1 MQLAPEPQQ
10 AETVHILLSK
20 LVENHGGALR
30 GVFADTLPHRIVK
43 TAAFAVEAAWVAVR
57 GVADGGGSGG
67 EDERD

>member
-1 MQLAPEPQQ
+1 M
-10 AETVHILLSK
+10 LSK

-30 GVFADTLPHRIVK
+30 GGLVIMPDVFADTLPHRILK

-57 GVADGGGSGG
+57 RVADGGRSGG